1 MLVTTNPSIVSGIT
15 NVPDADSSQSV
26 IVTEV
31 SPLVYVRSSSEA
43 ALRGSKLKTESAT
56 KA

>member
-15 NVPDADSSQSV
+15 NVPDADLSQSV
-26 IVTEV
+26 IVTELP
-31 SPLVYVRSSSEA
+31 SLVYVRSSSEA
-43 ALRGSKLKTESAT
+43 ALRGSEVKTESAT